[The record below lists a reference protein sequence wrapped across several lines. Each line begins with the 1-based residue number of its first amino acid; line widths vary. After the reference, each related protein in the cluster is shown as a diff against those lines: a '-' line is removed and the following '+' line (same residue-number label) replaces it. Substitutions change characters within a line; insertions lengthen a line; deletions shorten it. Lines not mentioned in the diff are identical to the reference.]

1 MLQEQLKLQLQKV
14 TSPSDQILA
23 LIETDEELTD
33 DDLFT
38 ELIDTS
44 STLNF
49 GVKLHLSGIEKIV
62 TGML

>member
-1 MLQEQLKLQLQKV
+1 MLQEQLQLQKV

-23 LIETDEELTD
+23 LIEADEELTD

-44 STLNF
+44 STLKF
-49 GVKLHLSGIEKIV
+49 GVKLHLSGIEKVV

>member
-14 TSPSDQILA
+14 TSSSDQILA
-23 LIETDEELTD
+23 LIEADEELTD

-49 GVKLHLSGIEKIV
+49 DVKLHLSGIEKIV